1 MQTLSGPADFPTT
14 RWTLVAAAG
23 DHQRPDSRR
32 ALASLCEAYWY
43 PLYVYARHSGDSPEE
58 AQDHTQEFF
67 ARFLEHEYFDRA
79 DPERGRFRSFLLS
92 SFKHYRSDE
101 ADRSRAQKRGSGRSP
116 LPFEVSKGEEM
127 YVREPSHDETP
138 ERIYERR
145 WAHTLLDRVITRLR
159 EEFVRHGRL
168 EHFQKLKSC
177 LHGEPDLPQA
187 ELARQLETTEAA
199 LKVGIHRL
207 RKRYR
212 DLVRAEIAD
221 IVADPSEI
229 DAELRYLINVLSR
242 RGNGSV

>member
-1 MQTLSGPADFPTT
+1 MDFGSGRADFPNT

-23 DHQRPDSRR
+23 DRKRPDSRG

-43 PLYVYARHSGDSPEE
+43 PLYVYARRRGDTPEE

-67 ARFLEHEYFDRA
+67 TRFIERDYFDRA
-79 DPERGRFRSFLLS
+79 DPDRGRFRSFLLA
-92 SFKHYRSDE
+92 SFKFYLFD
-101 ADRSRAQKRGSGRSP
+101 DVGRARARKRGGGIAP

-127 YVREPSHDETP
+127 YVREPVHNETP

-145 WAHTLLDRVITRLR
+145 WARTLLDRVLQQLHD
-159 EEFVRHGRL
+159 EFVRHGRL
-168 EHFQKLKSC
+168 EHFNKLKGS
-177 LHGEPDLPQA
+177 LQGDSDVPYA

-212 DLVRAEIAD
+212 DLLRSEVAD
-221 IVADPSEI
+221 IVSDPADI
-229 DAELRYLINVLSR
+229 DAELRHLIAALSTK
-242 RGNGSV
+242 S